1 MIGKGESSRYFFVVY
16 FIALNVT
23 HTLARFQTP
32 SAAKF
37 NSGALWK
44 GTPEVRFNNN
54 NNWFAICADSRWNI
68 EVARAVCYHRGF
80 SGVMLVDTT
89 SLNQPI
95 RHASCVPDYSS
106 SPPLSCQENTT
117 NTCSQVP
124 RVSCFLPG
132 YTGCYRSTDDNPY
145 FTITPPQQFD
155 QTLQDCGRDCYS
167 LGHQF
172 FGVTGSRCH
181 CSDSNEPSEGEEL
194 GMIACQTRCQG
205 DPDQICG
212 GTNAVSVY
220 EASLGECYLYRT
232 IEDGG
237 MVHFT
242 SLNFPAKYPP
252 DYSCEYDL
260 TVNLNDTDLQIVINY
275 DLDVSDQL
283 QFLSAFTNKTLIGGT
298 GLETIFIPNF
308 ETHSINLIFRSE
320 YQSTRGYFVIY
331 FYSEFIPF
339 TTDYGTPEEFT
350 TPQQQTSETMATVTV
365 IPPTNNVGLYIG
377 VGVAGVI
384 VVLLF
389 IALLS
394 VLITARRNRSKPAAA
409 GHVDVTSSTN
419 VAYNMDSERV
429 TVKTG
434 DTPGTHSNDDTHRYA
449 TIEGN
454 YYYATTNGPQ
464 PPLPKPRDANSPAN
478 QEAEYEELPDQGSGT
493 PYQSL
498 TKNDIQAY
506 QELRKNQAPSHTTLE
521 PPANNEYLE
530 PI

>member
-1 MIGKGESSRYFFVVY
+1 MNGNIFVNILFESRTQEDLLYN
-16 FIALNVT
+16 LNNV
-23 HTLARFQTP
+23 F
-32 SAAKF
+32 K
-37 NSGALWK
+37 
-44 GTPEVRFNNN
+44 
-54 NNWFAICADSRWNI
+54 
-68 EVARAVCYHRGF
+68 
-80 SGVMLVDTT
+80 
-89 SLNQPI
+89 
-95 RHASCVPDYSS
+95 
-106 SPPLSCQENTT
+106 
-117 NTCSQVP
+117 
-124 RVSCFLPG
+124 
-132 YTGCYRSTDDNPY
+132 
-145 FTITPPQQFD
+145 
-155 QTLQDCGRDCYS
+155 
-167 LGHQF
+167 
-172 FGVTGSRCH
+172 
-181 CSDSNEPSEGEEL
+181 
-194 GMIACQTRCQG
+194 
-205 DPDQICG
+205 
-212 GTNAVSVY
+212 
-220 EASLGECYLYRT
+220 
-232 IEDGG
+232 
-237 MVHFT
+237 
-242 SLNFPAKYPP
+242 NFPAKYLP
-252 DYSCEYDL
+252 DYTCEYDL

-298 GLETIFIPNF
+298 GLETIFIPNS
-308 ETHSINLIFRSE
+308 ETSAINLFFRSQ
-320 YQSTRGYFVIY
+320 YQSNLGNFVIY
-331 FYSEFIPF
+331 FYSEFIPV
-339 TTDYGTPEEFT
+339 TTDYGTPEDST
-350 TPQQQTSETMATVTV
+350 TPQQQTSETMATATV
-365 IPPTNNVGLYIG
+365 IPSINNVGLYIG

-429 TVKTG
+429 TVNKG

-449 TIEGN
+449 TIEGD

-506 QELRKNQAPSHTTLE
+506 QELSKNQAPSYTTLE